1 MRHKTYVFF
10 FATLFSFSSFSQTA
24 DMNNPVSWNTK
35 LLLSKNLQAV
45 EMPGFDQSLID
56 AEDALN
62 DPLKNAPWRF
72 GYKYE
77 TNINLQNAGVW
88 TELPNGNRIWR
99 TEIIASGALTINLT
113 LENVHFPEGAYLY
126 LYDKART
133 HTIGAYTSRN
143 NHPSGELGTDLVH
156 GDHIVVEYF
165 EPVAVRN
172 QGQFTINGVTHG
184 YRSLNI
190 IQKSLE
196 KALNSSGDCNYD
208 ARCPVDPYVGG
219 LSAWDDQIRS
229 VAMIVT
235 GGSGIC
241 TGALINNSCND
252 GTPYFLTANHCLGG
266 GTGNWLFRFNW
277 DVPEGNAGMSCATT
291 ANTPTSF
298 NNASNYD
305 QTTVNGATILVSG
318 TQADHALL
326 LMDNMTV
333 TDATNWNL
341 FYAGW
346 SNDDT
351 ESAVSAVTGIHHP
364 SGDIKKICRA
374 YENGGADN
382 IHHAN
387 AAGAAVW
394 YMDSWDEGVTEPGS

>member
-1 MRHKTYVFF
+1 MRLKTYVFF

-184 YRSLNI
+184 
-190 IQKSLE
+190 
-196 KALNSSGDCNYD
+196 
-208 ARCPVDPYVGG
+208 
-219 LSAWDDQIRS
+219 
-229 VAMIVT
+229 
-235 GGSGIC
+235 
-241 TGALINNSCND
+241 IN
-252 GTPYFLTANHCLGG
+252 F
-266 GTGNWLFRFNW
+266 
-277 DVPEGNAGMSCATT
+277 
-291 ANTPTSF
+291 
-298 NNASNYD
+298 
-305 QTTVNGATILVSG
+305 
-318 TQADHALL
+318 
-326 LMDNMTV
+326 
-333 TDATNWNL
+333 
-341 FYAGW
+341 
-346 SNDDT
+346 
-351 ESAVSAVTGIHHP
+351 
-364 SGDIKKICRA
+364 
-374 YENGGADN
+374 
-382 IHHAN
+382 
-387 AAGAAVW
+387 
-394 YMDSWDEGVTEPGS
+394 